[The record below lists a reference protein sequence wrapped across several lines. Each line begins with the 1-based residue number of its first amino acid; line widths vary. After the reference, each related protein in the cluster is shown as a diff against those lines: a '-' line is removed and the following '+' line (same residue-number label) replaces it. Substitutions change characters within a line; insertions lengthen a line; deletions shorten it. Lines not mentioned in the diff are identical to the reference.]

1 MTAPAVRRAGVSR
14 TAENDE
20 CEGAFLGEWACST
33 LNDIP
38 GVNWVYGWVGEAQRQ
53 KVEAVTDALGDIVP
67 DSFIEEWVKGMAEST
82 VSLLTYIQALGERVT
97 APAFDQRWWAS
108 QYATS
113 FGLSLIVLAFLL
125 VWITAQFV
133 ASGSSATA
141 TDLFRQSGWR
151 LVFVVP
157 LISAGP
163 LILLHLQVAAN
174 DLARVF
180 ADEGTAHAESAV
192 ERLMDLIVDN
202 AGDWGAFGGTVL
214 ALLLFL
220 FILCLGLVTLIEMAV
235 AQWGLHLG
243 ALLVP
248 LALVAWVYPPW
259 SGTLRRLTSLIA
271 GLMLLPAFIYFFFN
285 TIWSS
290 FDSLLAADNG
300 DDGLS
305 VLLFLA
311 VGLLMIDAF
320 PMVVMWLMSLTA
332 GPGTGMDPDVRAV
345 AGSPSAGEMTAGVME
360 HLEARTSQI
369 GAAGGSGGAGAGEDA
384 DEDDDAGPAAA
395 SPSGPDREQAAQA
408 ATIAATGGAGAA
420 ASAAQQGSDD
430 DADDSGTGAAGF
442 NPDPARAVPQPGGPP
457 DAAAPP
463 GGGFTP
469 YADPGTQPAPS
480 HPTDDSTPDEEPER

>member
-1 MTAPAVRRAGVSR
+1 MRATADQ
-14 TAENDE
+14 DE
-20 CEGAFLGEWACST
+20 CENAYLGEWACST

-53 KVEAVTDALGDIVP
+53 KVEAVTDALGDVVP
-67 DSFIEEWVKGMAEST
+67 DNFIEEWVKGMAEST
-82 VSLLTYIQALGERVT
+82 VSLLSYIQALGERVA

-125 VWITAQFV
+125 VWITAQFA

-141 TDLFRQSGWR
+141 ADLFRQSGWR

-163 LILLHLQVAAN
+163 LILSHLQVAAN

-180 ADEGTAHAESAV
+180 ADEGKAHAESAV
-192 ERLMDLIVDN
+192 ERLMDLIVDK

-220 FILCLGLVTLIEMAV
+220 FILCLGLVTLIEMGV

-259 SGTLRRLTSLIA
+259 SGTLRRLTALIA
-271 GLMLLPAFIYFFFN
+271 GLMLLPAFVYFFFN
-285 TIWSS
+285 TVWSS
-290 FDSLLAADNG
+290 FDSLLAADHGG
-300 DDGLS
+300 DGVS
-305 VLLFLA
+305 VLLFLV

-320 PMVVMWLMSLTA
+320 PLIVMWLMPLA
-332 GPGTGMDPDVRAV
+332 VGPATGMDPDVRAV
-345 AGSPSAGEMTAGVME
+345 VGNPSAGEMASGVMDRF
-360 HLEARTSQI
+360 EAR
-369 GAAGGSGGAGAGEDA
+369 AGWLGSAGGAGGAGY
-384 DEDDDAGPAAA
+384 DENDDAGPAA
-395 SPSGPDREQAAQA
+395 PQAASDRDQA
-408 ATIAATGGAGAA
+408 AETAAIAASGGAGAA
-420 ASAAQQGSDD
+420 ASSARQGRDD
-430 DADDSGTGAAGF
+430 DADDADDGRAGTAGI
-442 NPDPARAVPQPGGPP
+442 NPDPARADDAQHGPSRP
-457 DAAAPP
+457 ADASA
-463 GGGFTP
+463 
-469 YADPGTQPAPS
+469 
-480 HPTDDSTPDEEPER
+480 PDEEPER